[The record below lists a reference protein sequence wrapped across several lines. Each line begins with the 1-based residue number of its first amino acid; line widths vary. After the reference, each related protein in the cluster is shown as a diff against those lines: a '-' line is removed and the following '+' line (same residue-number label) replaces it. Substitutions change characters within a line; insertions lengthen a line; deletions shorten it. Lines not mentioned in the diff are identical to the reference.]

1 MNEPER
7 IGIFGGAFD
16 PPHVGHRIVA
26 MDLVAALELDR
37 LLVVPAARPPH
48 RSTTWPADTRLA
60 FARTAFAGDPR
71 IEVSDLEHRRDGPS
85 YTVDTLEQVRAAH
98 PDASLFLV
106 VGRDQYEGFG
116 AWHRP
121 ERIVELAELVVMRR
135 DGRAPPDDGRF
146 PFREVDV
153 TRVDLSST
161 EVRRRLAE
169 ERSVRYLV
177 PESIHDAV
185 RRTWRERDR
194 TERTTGTETRC

>member
-26 MDLVAALELDR
+26 MDLVEALELDR

-48 RSTTWPADTRLA
+48 RTTAWPAETRLA
-60 FARTAFAGDPR
+60 LARSAFAGDPR
-71 IEVSDLEHRRDGPS
+71 IEVSDLELRRDGPS
-85 YTVDTLEQVRAAH
+85 YTVDTLEQVRASH
-98 PDASLFLV
+98 PDARLFLV
-106 VGRDQYEGFG
+106 VGRDQYEKFG

-135 DGRAPPDDGRF
+135 DGKAPRSDGRY

-153 TRVDLSST
+153 TRVDLAST
-161 EVRRRLAE
+161 DVRNRLAE
-169 ERSVRYLV
+169 GRSIRYLV
-177 PESIHDAV
+177 PEAIHDAV
-185 RRTWRERDR
+185 RRAWKERDEA
-194 TERTTGTETRC
+194 ERTTGYETRC